1 VKLTDFPPKDCLTLI
16 QSILYRYH
24 SAKDRWQSGRGL
36 RTEVHLSIEDAR
48 LIYASGQ
55 WLKRYSDWKIESDK
69 AKGSIG
75 VYPAEHGLKVCSE
88 FIIKLAAEMNKEEPV
103 ISLSDKDMKVLAS
116 AAYHIDHYDLMIAA
130 NDKKS
135 GHWKKR

>member
-1 VKLTDFPPKDCLTLI
+1 MKLQDFPPKDCLTLLN
-16 QSILYRYH
+16 SILYRYH
-24 SAKDRWQSGRGL
+24 SAKERWTAGRGL

-55 WLKRYSDWKIESDK
+55 WLKRYNNWKIESDK

-88 FIIKLAAEMNKEEPV
+88 FVIKLAVEMNKEEPI
-103 ISLSDKDMKVLAS
+103 ISLNERDMRILES
-116 AAYHIDHYDLMIAA
+116 SAYHIDHYDLMTAT

-135 GHWKKR
+135 RHWKKR